1 MWNGEAARNAETLF
15 RRADELLYQAK
26 MSGRNRVLLDRAD

>member
-1 MWNGEAARNAETLF
+1 MGSGAEHAETLF